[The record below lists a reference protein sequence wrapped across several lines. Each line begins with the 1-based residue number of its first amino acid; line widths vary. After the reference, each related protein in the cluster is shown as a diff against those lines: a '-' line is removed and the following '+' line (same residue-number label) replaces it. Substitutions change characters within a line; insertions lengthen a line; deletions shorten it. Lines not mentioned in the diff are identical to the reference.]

1 MSNYIDDCELLI
13 SCPLFHGLSVN
24 RLNNLL
30 FPNYCRIISY
40 PAGERILT
48 QGTKYE
54 DLCILLEG
62 KAAARFYEYS
72 GKTVLVET
80 LEAPAP
86 AAAAILFSSDPY
98 LPVTLEADSDV
109 KAAIIT
115 RAGLTRVFKEEPQ
128 VFERYLREMGDKVSF
143 LAEKVRLAE
152 LAGIRQRFADYIL
165 RLRSRFHTNDLV
177 LPLSREKLAEMFGSA
192 RPSVSREISR
202 MCDEG
207 LISVSGKA
215 VTILQP
221 EKLQNLLEL

>member
-1 MSNYIDDCELLI
+1 MCGFIPYQI
-13 SCPLFHGLSVN
+13 S
-24 RLNNLL
+24 
-30 FPNYCRIISY
+30 
-40 PAGERILT
+40 T
-48 QGTKYE
+48 
-54 DLCILLEG
+54 
-62 KAAARFYEYS
+62 
-72 GKTVLVET
+72 VET
-80 LEAPAP
+80 C
-86 AAAAILFSSDPY
+86 
-98 LPVTLEADSDV
+98 PVTLEADTDV

-115 RAGLTRVFKEEPQ
+115 RAGLTRVFQSEPQ
-128 VFERYLREMGDKVSF
+128 VLNRYLREMGDKVIF

-165 RLRSRFHTNDLV
+165 RLRNRFHSNELI

-221 EKLQNLLEL
+221 EKLRNLLEL

>member
-1 MSNYIDDCELLI
+1 MSNNIVDCNLLVH
-13 SCPLFHGLSVN
+13 CPLFQGLSID
-24 RLNNLL
+24 RLNSLL
-30 FPNYCRIISY
+30 SPRFCRTVFY
-40 PAGERILT
+40 LAGERILT
-48 QGTKYE
+48 QGTKYDE
-54 DLCILLEG
+54 LYVLLEG

-109 KAAIIT
+109 KVAIIT
-115 RAGLTRVFKEEPQ
+115 RAGITRIFQAEPQ
-128 VFERYLREMGDKVSF
+128 VLERYLRETGDKVSF

-165 RLRSRFHTNDLV
+165 RLRSRFHTNDLI
-177 LPLSREKLAEMFGSA
+177 LTLSREKLAEMFGSA

-221 EKLQNLLEL
+221 EKLKNLLEL

>member
-1 MSNYIDDCELLI
+1 MRDYEDDCTLLLN
-13 SCPLFHGLSVN
+13 CPLFHGLSAE
-24 RLNNLL
+24 RLNSLL
-30 FPNYCRIISY
+30 FPQYCRIVFY

-48 QGTKYE
+48 QGTEYK
-54 DLCILLEG
+54 DLCVLLEG
-62 KAAARFYEYS
+62 RAAARFYEYS

-80 LEAPAP
+80 LEAPTP

-98 LPVTLEADSDV
+98 LPVTLEADTDV

-115 RAGLTRVFKEEPQ
+115 RAGLTRVFQSEPQ
-128 VFERYLREMGDKVSF
+128 VLNRYLREMGDKVIF

-165 RLRSRFHTNDLV
+165 RLRNRFHSNELI

-221 EKLQNLLEL
+221 EKLRNLLEL

>member
-1 MSNYIDDCELLI
+1 MSDPVDDCGLLQH
-13 SCPLFHGLSVN
+13 CPLFQGLSVD
-24 RLNNLL
+24 RLRSLL
-30 FPNYCRIISY
+30 FPQYCRIVSY
-40 PAGERILT
+40 SAGERILT
-48 QGTKYE
+48 QGAEYR
-54 DLCILLEG
+54 DLRVLIEG

-80 LEAPAP
+80 LEAPSP

-98 LPVTLEADSDV
+98 LPVTLEADTDV
-109 KAAIIT
+109 RAAIIT
-115 RAGLTRVFKEEPQ
+115 RTGLSRVFQAEQQ
-128 VFERYLREMGDKVSF
+128 VLERYLREMGDKVSF

-165 RLRSRFHTNDLV
+165 RLRNRFHTDELI

-221 EKLQNLLEL
+221 EKLKNLLEL